1 MSRAFTSPSR
11 LPVRMHLKNGRY
23 YYVHRNRWVG
33 LSRDYHDALVEYARL
48 MRPASGGMQALL
60 DRFLEDIRPRAAK
73 STLRTYACA
82 IEKLR
87 PAFVEFSPAQ
97 VKPVHI
103 AQVLDHH
110 RATPAMANVMRNV
123 LKQSFALAVRSGL
136 AEINPVR
143 DVQPFKEKKR
153 DRYLTG
159 AEYAAIHDK
168 ATPTLAAIMDI
179 CLITGQRI
187 GDVLKIRHAD
197 ISADGLYFKQQK
209 TGARLR
215 VEMSDDLRRAID
227 TARALHTSLRGL
239 HLFHTRQGK
248 PFAYW
253 TIRTLWA
260 RATAAAGIEDAHI
273 HDIRAKAAT
282 DAKAQGID
290 GKALLGHTTD
300 TSHNRYVRS
309 KEVPTVQPL
318 KVSNT

>member
-1 MSRAFTSPSR
+1 MSRASTSPSR

-23 YYVHRNRWVG
+23 YYVHRNKWIG

-48 MRPASGGMQALL
+48 IRPAASGMQDLL

-73 STLRTYACA
+73 STVRTYGVA
-82 IEKLR
+82 INKLR
-87 PAFVEFSPAQ
+87 AAFVEFSPEQ
-97 VKPVHI
+97 VRPVHV

-110 RATPAMANVMRNV
+110 RATPSMANVMRNV
-123 LKQSFALAVRSGL
+123 LKQAFALAVRIGL
-136 AEINPVR
+136 AETNPVR
-143 DVQPFKEKKR
+143 DVQPFREKKR
-153 DRYLTG
+153 DRYLSA
-159 AEYAAIHDK
+159 AEYSAIRAK

-197 ISADGLYFKQQK
+197 IGADGLYFKQQK
-209 TGARLR
+209 TGHRLR

-227 TARALHTSLRGL
+227 TARTLHTSLRGL

-253 TIRTLWA
+253 TIRTLWV
-260 RATAAAGIEDAHI
+260 RATIAAGVEDVHI
-273 HDIRAKAAT
+273 HDIRAKSAT

-290 GKALLGHTTD
+290 SKALLGHTTE
-300 TSHNRYVRS
+300 TSHNRYLRS

-318 KVSNT
+318 KIAKP